1 VEDQPGGHAG
11 TQPLLGMPDGRES
24 EILARFQR
32 QLDEGADM
40 QDLEYSG
47 VENAGD
53 TRYFRY
59 MRAIEV
65 KAQCLGC
72 HGPKDQQP
80 AAIREQL
87 EKEYPRDQAVGY
99 QAGDLRGAFS
109 VIQNMEHPY
118 NEP

>member
-65 KAQCLGC
+65 KAHNAL
-72 HGPKDQQP
+72 
-80 AAIREQL
+80 AAMAR
-87 EKEYPRDQAVGY
+87 KTSSPRQSVNNLKRNIPGTRRWDTRQAICAAPF
-99 QAGDLRGAFS
+99 QSSRTWSTL
-109 VIQNMEHPY
+109 Q
-118 NEP
+118 